1 MIGQIVP
8 QVKDDVSHD
17 ANYFRAHIGR
27 MSNWQSEK
35 DFNAAYL
42 ARVRELRIARG
53 WTSEQM
59 ANALQ
64 VPPDRYRKNES
75 RTPLPHYL
83 VPRFAQLV
91 GRDIAFILTG
101 QTEGRRAAPT
111 STPPDPDPAAPVI
124 NFHDRPREN
133 AAPSRPARK
142 RA

>member
-1 MIGQIVP
+1 
-8 QVKDDVSHD
+8 
-17 ANYFRAHIGR
+17 
-27 MSNWQSEK
+27 MSNWLSEK

-42 ARVRELRIARG
+42 ARVRDLRIARG

-91 GRDIAFILTG
+91 GKDIAFILTG
-101 QTEGRRAAPT
+101 TSEGRR
-111 STPPDPDPAAPVI
+111 PPRLVSEQPPGDSVVTDMHDIPRAT
-124 NFHDRPREN
+124 DRPSRK
-133 AAPSRPARK
+133 APAK